1 MLFFWTGRFLFF
13 SKKIIIPEASVKAV
27 PKQNYLIL
35 TVERP
40 EAPPFRKKKRQHL
53 FSRITAAADKIAI
66 EFPRTFIVAVITA
79 CLRLGPC
86 LEDGSFRTALQP
98 MALGFSR

>member
-40 EAPPFRKKKRQHL
+40 EAPLLEKKSDNICSL
-53 FSRITAAADKIAI
+53 
-66 EFPRTFIVAVITA
+66 E
-79 CLRLGPC
+79 LR
-86 LEDGSFRTALQP
+86 RLQIK
-98 MALGFSR
+98 